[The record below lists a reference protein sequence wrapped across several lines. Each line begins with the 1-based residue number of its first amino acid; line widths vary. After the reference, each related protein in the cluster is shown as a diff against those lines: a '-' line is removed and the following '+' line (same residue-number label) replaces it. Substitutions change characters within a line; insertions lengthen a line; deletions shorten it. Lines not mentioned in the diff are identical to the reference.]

1 MTDDV
6 RSFDI
11 NIDAID
17 LPEIKKAMDNVLK
30 TIDQKLS
37 EYYKTPEGDRPS
49 IENFLEIKDVEVFS
63 KEESSVNLSNV
74 GYFFLEIFATLL
86 GLSWGIIS
94 MFL

>member
-37 EYYKTPEGDRPS
+37 EYYKTPEGARPS